1 MAKQSAYKI
10 VTANHLLE
18 GHSVYLGE
26 DGWTADY
33 RESRIAH
40 GTDEAAALEALGR
53 VDEDANYV
61 VGVYLV
67 DVALDGEGCPEP
79 IHYREKM
86 RVRACP
92 SFWPDAVKSQSRPT
106 GRKVQ
111 REDWHVSL

>member
-18 GHSVYLGE
+18 GHSVFLTE
-26 DGWTADY
+26 DGWTADH
-33 RESRIAH
+33 RASRIAH
-40 GTDEAAALEALGR
+40 GPDEAATLEALGR
-53 VDEDANYV
+53 VDEDGNHV

-86 RVRACP
+86 RVRARP
-92 SFWPDAVKSQSRPT
+92 SFWPDAAKTQTRPT
-106 GRKVQ
+106 VRNTQ